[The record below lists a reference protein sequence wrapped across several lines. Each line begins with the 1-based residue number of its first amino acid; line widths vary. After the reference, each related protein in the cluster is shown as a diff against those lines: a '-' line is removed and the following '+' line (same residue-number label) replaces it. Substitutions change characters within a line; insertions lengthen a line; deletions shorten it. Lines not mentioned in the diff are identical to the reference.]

1 MLAELG
7 RLLPTT
13 PENVDQQRVL
23 ARARLAVQP
32 LNLVHG
38 PDVSTC
44 AVRNIPMQLKLPSGP
59 HSGSERRA
67 QVPGCGI
74 ARMVIELIGRGYAA
88 QVAARP
94 AP

>member
-1 MLAELG
+1 
-7 RLLPTT
+7 
-13 PENVDQQRVL
+13 
-23 ARARLAVQP
+23 
-32 LNLVHG
+32 
-38 PDVSTC
+38 
-44 AVRNIPMQLKLPSGP
+44 MQLKLPSGP
-59 HSGSERRA
+59 DSGSERRA